1 MKIRRLKSASEVI
14 DACGGTVAF
23 AKLIGRDRKKNH
35 VSNYRATGRL
45 PHDSYLIVMAVLQ
58 KNGCTAPSAIW
69 DIDEPSKASTA
80 A

>member
-1 MKIRRLKSASEVI
+1 MKIRPLATASDVI

-23 AKLIGRDRKKNH
+23 AKLIGGGREKQH

-45 PHDSYLIVMAVLQ
+45 PHDSYLIVTEAL
-58 KNGCTAPSAIW
+58 KKRRCSAPPAIW
-69 DIDEPSKASTA
+69 GITEPSKASTA